1 MFSRFILSPAVYAC
15 HSAPIQLF
23 DVLMLLL
30 FIKSQNLTLVDLI
43 INEDIVITYEYTKF
57 QPIYVKIV
65 SVTAKNLQMGPT
77 FPILVTSNR
86 RK

>member
-23 DVLMLLL
+23 DVLALLL

-65 SVTAKNLQMGPT
+65 SVTAKNLQMGQT